1 MLPTAKIAKKIVISS
16 HTAVTVATVASEE
29 KQSAKTENIPERFSE
44 FSPTAAAK
52 RIESPERTDFKR
64 GETHRKITPKAAR
77 IPNAFLIRID
87 AAHTTS
93 KPPPKNCPAPGAE
106 DISAYFTALR
116 ENPS

>member
-1 MLPTAKIAKKIVISS
+1 MAKKIVTSS
-16 HTAVTVATVASEE
+16 HTAVAAATVVKHE
-29 KQSAKTENIPERFSE
+29 KQSAKTANMPERFSE

-52 RIESPERTDFKR
+52 RIESPESIDFNS
-64 GETHRKITPKAAR
+64 GETQAITTPIAASM
-77 IPNAFLIRID
+77 PNAFFIKSE

-106 DISAYFTALR
+106 AESAYFTAFK